1 MNEGCKSALKARG
14 IKAENERTR
23 RRKGE

>member
-1 MNEGCKSALKARG
+1 LEEGHKAPLKARG